1 MLDQDNNFYLIS
13 MSILVTCSLENV
25 WLLKGK
31 FFKLITSES

>member
-1 MLDQDNNFYLIS
+1 MLDQDDNFYPIS
-13 MSILVTCSLENV
+13 MSVLVTCSLENV